1 MNISIDKTDALNA
14 TVIIELNK
22 EDYTEKVNQG
32 IKRIQKTSSIKGFR
46 PGKAPADMV
55 KKMYGKSV
63 LAEEIQN
70 MANEALNKYIE
81 ENKLDLLGYPMYSS
95 RIESDI
101 DIDNKEEFKFAFD
114 LGFAPE
120 FELSISDKDRLELF
134 KIEVT
139 DKEIDEDITYAR
151 NRYGKME
158 DIETAEAEDIIYCN
172 VSELDEAGNLLDGG
186 IADKQVSLVASLIQ
200 DEDLKKQFI
209 GISKGATLQVNI
221 FKMFN
226 SNEAVIASSLGIQK
240 EGVADLN
247 SDFKVEITDI
257 KRRTAAELNEDYF
270 KEVFGPVDFPKNE
283 EEYRARVKSNLENYY
298 KNEADLWL
306 DHQIGHL
313 LMEKHSIELPDDF
326 LKRWLL
332 ATKTEDYNA
341 ENIDQKYAEEKSALQ
356 RRLIIDKIQEKHE
369 IMPTEA
375 EIREEARIYYF
386 GLYRQYGL
394 NISPED
400 GFLDSTINKKLGER
414 EFVSQMADRVVYR
427 KAYDKVK
434 EMVSLDEK
442 NVTVEEYFNHI
453 NAHKHEHGE
462 Q

>member
-1 MNISIDKTDALNA
+1 
-14 TVIIELNK
+14 
-22 EDYTEKVNQG
+22 
-32 IKRIQKTSSIKGFR
+32 
-46 PGKAPADMV
+46 
-55 KKMYGKSV
+55 
-63 LAEEIQN
+63 
-70 MANEALNKYIE
+70 
-81 ENKLDLLGYPMYSS
+81 
-95 RIESDI
+95 
-101 DIDNKEEFKFAFD
+101 
-114 LGFAPE
+114 
-120 FELSISDKDRLELF
+120 
-134 KIEVT
+134 
-139 DKEIDEDITYAR
+139 
-151 NRYGKME
+151 
-158 DIETAEAEDIIYCN
+158 
-172 VSELDEAGNLLDGG
+172 
-186 IADKQVSLVASLIQ
+186 
-200 DEDLKKQFI
+200 
-209 GISKGATLQVNI
+209 
-221 FKMFN
+221 MFN

-247 SDFKVEITDI
+247 SDFKVDITDI

-356 RRLIIDKIQEKHE
+356 RRLIIDKIQAKHE

>member
-1 MNISIDKTDALNA
+1 MNISIEKPDALNA

-22 EDYTEKVNQG
+22 EDYNEKVNLG
-32 IKRIQKTSSIKGFR
+32 IKKIQKTAAIRGFR

-63 LAEEIQN
+63 LADEIQN
-70 MANEALNKYIE
+70 IANEALNNYIN

-114 LGFAPE
+114 LALAPE
-120 FELSISDKDRLELF
+120 FELSVSADDHLELF

-139 DKEIDEDITYAR
+139 EKEVEEDIAYAR

-158 DIETAEAEDIIYCN
+158 DVEKAEAEDIIYCT
-172 VSELDEAGNLLDGG
+172 VSELDDNGNPLEGG
-186 IADKQVSLVASLIQ
+186 IANKQISLVASLIQ
-200 DEDLKKQFI
+200 DEELKGQFI
-209 GISKGATLQVNI
+209 GASKGHSLNVNI
-221 FKMFN
+221 FKLFN
-226 SNEAVIASSLGIQK
+226 GNESVIASTLGVQK
-240 EGVADLN
+240 ETVTDLN
-247 SDFKVEITDI
+247 SDFKVEIGDI
-257 KRRTAAELNEDYF
+257 KRRTTAELNEDYF
-270 KEVFGPVDFPKNE
+270 KEVFGPVDYPKNE
-283 EEYRARVKSNLENYY
+283 DEYRERVKANLENYY
-298 KNEADLWL
+298 KNEAELWL

-313 LMEKHSIELPDDF
+313 LMEKHNFTLPDDF

-332 ATKTEDYNA
+332 ATKPEEYKAD
-341 ENIDQKYAEEKSALQ
+341 NIEEKYEAEKSALQ
-356 RRLIIDKIQEKHE
+356 RRLVIDKIQEKFE
-369 IMPTEA
+369 IKADEND
-375 EIREEARIYYF
+375 IREEARIYYF

-400 GFLDSTINKKLGER
+400 GFLESTINKKLAER
-414 EFVSQMADRVVYR
+414 EFVNQMADRVIYR

-434 EMVSLDEK
+434 ELVTLDEK
-442 NVTVEEYFNHI
+442 NVTVEEYFSHI

-462 Q
+462 A